1 MIDAAI
7 VNEFSKWLAATP
19 LSHTIQTTGW
29 IIPTLQTIHI
39 LSVAVLFSSAIL
51 VDLRI
56 WRVLQRDALP
66 SGRGASDL
74 PLIWPV
80 VLILLVTGSLLIIG
94 EPRRSLLNTT
104 FYLKMALLAAALAL
118 TGLLQWSLS
127 SAPGFWDKDQ
137 GAPHCR
143 AVCGD
148 RLDPGLVRRHLRRPL
163 HRLHAGRMMLQ
174 LQGLISY
181 LENSALADNIRENDL
196 LFPLIKSVHVLS
208 ICLVVG
214 SILVVDL

>member
-56 WRVLQRDALP
+56 WRVLQRDVALP
-66 SGRGASDL
+66 DVARRFL

-104 FYLKMALLAAALAL
+104 FYLKMALLAVALAL

-127 SAPGFWDKDQ
+127 SAPGFWDKDR
-137 GAPHCR
+137 G
-143 AVCGD
+143 
-148 RLDPGLVRRHLRRPL
+148 RRI
-163 HRLHAGRMMLQ
+163 AGRC
-174 LQGLISY
+174 
-181 LENSALADNIRENDL
+181 AAT
-196 LFPLIKSVHVLS
+196 V
-208 ICLVVG
+208 
-214 SILVVDL
+214 SILVWCGVIFGGRFIAYTQAG